1 MRATKSSKDGL
12 LAHWE
17 AGIPLDSAWVDF
29 AVFFDRFALTALH
42 THPDNDADVLGLEHP
57 RYKELSKG
65 WLPKTWET
73 RQKKLAITTKN
84 ERIHLL
90 GEIYAGH
97 LWAIGFRTLASGS
110 DELVRVPRQ
119 FFFFD
124 ETGEREQGPD
134 IHWTKGQL
142 KVGRT
147 SYFDIRIAKVP
158 PTGDTLAAPTNPVP
172 KDHPDGAKAVVRQKT
187 TKKAKVHAKHPDAKS
202 RRKKVGGRPNTS
214 SQVRRE
220 FRKLWG
226 ASSAFRSLNVKSMV
240 PEVRAAIRGEERR
253 LEETSGYRFS
263 SMAKI
268 IGQERIAARN
278 ENKRSKPNKPKA
290 P

>member
-1 MRATKSSKDGL
+1 MRTTKSSKDGL

-110 DELVRVPRQ
+110 DELIRVPRQ
-119 FFFFD
+119 LFFFY
-124 ETGEREQGPD
+124 EAEGREQEPK
-134 IHWTKGQL
+134 IHWSKGEL
-142 KVGRT
+142 TVYGT
-147 SYFDIRIAKVP
+147 SYFDIRVVRCPVASQESVQP
-158 PTGDTLAAPTNPVP
+158 GDKLSVAAVAPDSLAAVSPQPRP
-172 KDHPDGAKAVVRQKT
+172 GP
-187 TKKAKVHAKHPDAKS
+187 
-202 RRKKVGGRPNTS
+202 GRPSNAEVIQAAIENYARTDPS
-214 SQVRRE
+214 LRKARVKRYRAYRSYISEQGIDPDLGFSDKTFERYESE
-220 FRKLWG
+220 FR
-226 ASSAFRSLNVKSMV
+226 RSLK
-240 PEVRAAIRGEERR
+240 
-253 LEETSGYRFS
+253 
-263 SMAKI
+263 
-268 IGQERIAARN
+268 
-278 ENKRSKPNKPKA
+278 
-290 P
+290 